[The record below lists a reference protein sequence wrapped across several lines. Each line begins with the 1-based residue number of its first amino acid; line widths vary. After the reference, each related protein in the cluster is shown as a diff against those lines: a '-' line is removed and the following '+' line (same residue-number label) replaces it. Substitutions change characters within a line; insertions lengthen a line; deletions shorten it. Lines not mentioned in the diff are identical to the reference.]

1 MLKNKVKRKKRVN
14 VCVMN
19 QENNNFK
26 KTTILFSINYSR
38 KFKKIYIPSTSFK
51 GGGGGKGGKPSFECG
66 TILKKPA
73 VNQGFTAQQNCAF
86 CSRNTIF

>member
-1 MLKNKVKRKKRVN
+1 MN

-51 GGGGGKGGKPSFECG
+51 GGGGERGANLRLNVGQF
-66 TILKKPA
+66 
-73 VNQGFTAQQNCAF
+73 
-86 CSRNTIF
+86 